1 MTNER
6 INMTATN
13 ERRILALQ
21 EDAKRLANPIMPTII
36 RRPPPKAR
44 RHSVPRRS
52 IR

>member
-13 ERRILALQ
+13 ERRIRALEQ
-21 EDAKRLANPIMPTII
+21 DARDLANPIMPAIT